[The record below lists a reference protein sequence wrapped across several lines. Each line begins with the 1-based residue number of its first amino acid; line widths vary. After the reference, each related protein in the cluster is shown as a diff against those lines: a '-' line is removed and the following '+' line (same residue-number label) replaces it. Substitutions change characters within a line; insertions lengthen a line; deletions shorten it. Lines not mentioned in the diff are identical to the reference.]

1 MQSAPQLHETLS
13 QIGRDAHATQV
24 TVAAIAAARTFTL
37 LQGAHPQPRSQ
48 QELQA
53 SARVK
58 RTHRSCR
65 GNHQRGKL
73 AHSSDETP
81 PIFKRLRYAQHALRF
96 ATPRAARLRCVRRR
110 TRESVRRQSSR
121 LDRDLPPIRACRRG
135 AGDRHPP
142 RTPSG
147 TRRPPSR
154 RARLA
159 DGRRG
164 RNAHRGGR

>member
-1 MQSAPQLHETLS
+1 MQSAPQLHESLS
-13 QIGRDAHATQV
+13 QIGRNAHATQV

-37 LQGAHPQPRSQ
+37 LQGAHRQPRSQ

-73 AHSSDETP
+73 AHSSDETL
-81 PIFKRLRYAQHALRF
+81 PIFKRLRYAQHALRV

-110 TRESVRRQSSR
+110 PCESVRRR
-121 LDRDLPPIRACRRG
+121 RGVLDRDLPPIRACGG
-135 AGDRHPP
+135 AENSARAPKVAHLQGGVGLPTAP
-142 RTPSG
+142 CPS
-147 TRRPPSR
+147 TLVMP
-154 RARLA
+154 
-159 DGRRG
+159 
-164 RNAHRGGR
+164 